1 MTLWF
6 VLALMTAAAV
16 FAVFWPLSRA
26 SDVQAGS
33 DLAVYRDQLEELDRD
48 RAAGLIE
55 ETEAQAARVEISHRL
70 IAAADVAEF
79 AHSLPI
85 GSSLWRRRAITVAA
99 VVLLPLI
106 AATLYEGLARVEG
119 APSIA
124 AMSGPGA
131 EDAAA
136 ARNISAKDRGEMI
149 RGMVARLVDRLKENG
164 NDVEDWQR
172 LLRAYMVLGE
182 RDKAHA
188 AAADAKRAL
197 ARDPDK
203 LRRIED
209 MINSFGLEG

>member
-6 VLALMTAAAV
+6 VFALMIAAAAFTV
-16 FAVFWPLSRA
+16 LWPLSRA
-26 SDVQAGS
+26 SDVQAAS

-119 APSIA
+119 VPSIA

>member
-6 VLALMTAAAV
+6 VFALMIAAAAFTV
-16 FAVFWPLSRA
+16 LWPLSRA

-119 APSIA
+119 VPSIA

>member
-6 VLALMTAAAV
+6 VFALMIAAAAFTV
-16 FAVFWPLSRA
+16 LWPLSRA

-119 APSIA
+119 VPSIA

-209 MINSFGLEG
+209 MINNFGLEG

>member
-6 VLALMTAAAV
+6 VFALMIAAAAFTV
-16 FAVFWPLSRA
+16 LWPLSRA